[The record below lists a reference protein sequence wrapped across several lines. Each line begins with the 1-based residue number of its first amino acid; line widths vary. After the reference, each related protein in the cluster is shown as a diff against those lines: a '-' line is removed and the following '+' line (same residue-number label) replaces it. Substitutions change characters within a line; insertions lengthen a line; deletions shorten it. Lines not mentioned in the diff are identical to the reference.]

1 VRALFREW
9 APFRIRFCPGGPLNL
24 YDYDKFQRYLFEL
37 ESALS
42 LIGIRDCQDLQ
53 ADTQLSAAIYALLR
67 ATSLFRATLSLL
79 EAGFMDAG
87 DVMRRAYMEAW
98 MLGYE
103 FRLESSARHSK
114 EWHRE
119 KHKHG
124 IPEISRV
131 RSYEEEHG
139 IKTSTYGAA
148 YGGLSEVS
156 HPTKSAAEN
165 SIVTVSAIHGDKIG
179 RIEHARET
187 VTQGDAPAMMYL
199 LIWTV
204 FSEWPGMISL
214 GIKPEDIPQST
225 AFYAEYDRQNPG
237 AITE

>member
-1 VRALFREW
+1 M
-9 APFRIRFCPGGPLNL
+9 PTL
-24 YDYDKFQRYLFEL
+24 YDHDKFQQYLFEL

-53 ADTQLSAAIYALLR
+53 DHNQLSAAIYALLR
-67 ATSLFRATLSLL
+67 ATSLFRATLVLL
-79 EAGFMDAG
+79 EAGLMDAS
-87 DVMRRAYMEAW
+87 DVMRRAYWEAW

-103 FRLESSARHSK
+103 FRLEGSTQHAK
-114 EWHRE
+114 LWHRE

-124 IPEISRV
+124 IPEVSRV
-131 RSYEEEHG
+131 KSYEEGRG
-139 IKTSTYGAA
+139 IKASTYGAS

-165 SIVTVSAIHGDKIG
+165 SVVTISAIHGDRTG
-179 RIEHARET
+179 RVEHARKT
-187 VTQGDAPAMMYL
+187 ILKGDAPSMMYL
-199 LIWTV
+199 LIWTA

-214 GIKPEDIPQST
+214 GIKPEDVPQSA

-237 AITE
+237 AIA

>member
-1 VRALFREW
+1 M
-9 APFRIRFCPGGPLNL
+9 PSL
-24 YDYDKFQRYLFEL
+24 YDYDEFQRCLFEL

-53 ADTQLSAAIYALLR
+53 EHTQLSAVIYALLR
-67 ATSLFRATLSLL
+67 ATSLFRATLVLL
-79 EAGFMDAG
+79 EAGLMDAS
-87 DVMRRAYMEAW
+87 DVMRRAYWEAW

-103 FRLESSARHSK
+103 FRLEDSARHAK
-114 EWHRE
+114 LWHQE

-124 IPEISRV
+124 IPEVSHV
-131 RSYEEEHG
+131 KSYEDGHG
-139 IKTSTYGAA
+139 IKVSTYGAA
-148 YGGLSEVS
+148 YGGLSQVS

-165 SIVTVSAIHGDKIG
+165 SVVTVSAIHGDKSG
-179 RIEHARET
+179 RVEHARET
-187 VTQGDAPAMMYL
+187 IAHVDAPSTLYL
-199 LIWTV
+199 LIWTA

-214 GIKPEDIPQST
+214 GIKPDDIPHST

>member
-1 VRALFREW
+1 MTS
-9 APFRIRFCPGGPLNL
+9 L
-24 YDYDKFQRYLFEL
+24 YDHDKFQRYLFEL

-42 LIGIRDCQDLQ
+42 LIGIRNCQDLQ
-53 ADTQLSAAIYALLR
+53 DQGQLSAVIYSLLR

-79 EAGFMDAG
+79 EAGLMDAS
-87 DVMRRAYMEAW
+87 DVMRRAYWEAW

-103 FRLESSARHSK
+103 FRLEGSARHAK
-114 EWHRE
+114 LWNQE
-119 KHKHG
+119 KQKHG

-131 RSYEEEHG
+131 RSYEEAHG
-139 IKTSTYGAA
+139 INVSTYGAA

-165 SIVTVSAIHGDKIG
+165 SVVTINAIHGDKSG
-179 RIEHARET
+179 RIEQARET
-187 VTQGDAPAMMYL
+187 ITHGDAPSMMYL

-214 GIKPEDIPQST
+214 GIRPDDVPQSAT
-225 AFYAEYDRQNPG
+225 FYAEYDHQNPG

>member
-1 VRALFREW
+1 
-9 APFRIRFCPGGPLNL
+9 
-24 YDYDKFQRYLFEL
+24 
-37 ESALS
+37 
-42 LIGIRDCQDLQ
+42 
-53 ADTQLSAAIYALLR
+53 
-67 ATSLFRATLSLL
+67 
-79 EAGFMDAG
+79 MDASG
-87 DVMRRAYMEAW
+87 VMRRANWEAW

-103 FRLESSARHSK
+103 FRLEGAARHAK
-114 EWHRE
+114 LWNQK

-139 IKTSTYGAA
+139 IKASTYGAT

-156 HPTKSAAEN
+156 QPTKSAAEN
-165 SIVTVSAIHGDKIG
+165 SVVTVNAIHGDKSG

-187 VTQGDAPAMMYL
+187 ITHGHALSMMYL

-214 GIKPEDIPQST
+214 GIRPDDVPQWA
-225 AFYAEYDRQNPG
+225 AFYAEYDRQNPD